1 MVRLF
6 RPLERDHRPSTIDH
20 RLRKAASFA
29 LFLSTLALCSTPLR
43 SDERPA
49 LILVC
54 DTERGFGEIIELP
67 HVRRES
73 ASFNAWVKRENER
86 IKAEQE
92 SLHRLRREMEELRGM
107 GLSEDAR
114 ALEETFRARRGAFED
129 EFNRMTS
136 EIGARRLEVRDAIED
151 QLVFLVRELAEERG
165 AALVFE
171 DRGQLMFYGTELDV
185 TDEIVRRY
193 GERFDSLESPYS
205 KGALAEASRREGL
218 LQGARG
224 FEPPP
229 IKRPEALPPPEREG
243 LISEAS
249 LALGRRALL
258 QQEDIA
264 RALRV
269 WGAMLGRAEGPLF
282 ALGTKPLCG
291 PVDVKGQVERAGAR
305 AFAVE
310 DGEGC
315 VRVVREVFRTKQEA
329 EAAREKGGGETVR
342 LK

>member
-1 MVRLF
+1 M
-6 RPLERDHRPSTIDH
+6 
-20 RLRKAASFA
+20 LRHGW
-29 LFLSTLALCSTPLR
+29 LPLALCFSAWSISSLSSP
-43 SDERPA
+43 ERPT

-54 DTERGFGEIIELP
+54 DTERGFGKIIELP
-67 HVRRES
+67 HVQRES

-114 ALEETFRARRGAFED
+114 ALEETLRARRGAFGE
-129 EFNRMTS
+129 EFNRMAS

-205 KGALAEASRREGL
+205 KGA
-218 LQGARG
+218 
-224 FEPPP
+224 PPP
-229 IKRPEALPPPEREG
+229 ATGGRTTGRSTSGG
-243 LISEAS
+243 LSGSI
-249 LALGRRALL
+249 
-258 QQEDIA
+258 
-264 RALRV
+264 
-269 WGAMLGRAEGPLF
+269 
-282 ALGTKPLCG
+282 T
-291 PVDVKGQVERAGAR
+291 
-305 AFAVE
+305 
-310 DGEGC
+310 
-315 VRVVREVFRTKQEA
+315 
-329 EAAREKGGGETVR
+329 
-342 LK
+342 

>member
-1 MVRLF
+1 
-6 RPLERDHRPSTIDH
+6 
-20 RLRKAASFA
+20 
-29 LFLSTLALCSTPLR
+29 
-43 SDERPA
+43 
-49 LILVC
+49 
-54 DTERGFGEIIELP
+54 
-67 HVRRES
+67 
-73 ASFNAWVKRENER
+73 
-86 IKAEQE
+86 
-92 SLHRLRREMEELRGM
+92 
-107 GLSEDAR
+107 
-114 ALEETFRARRGAFED
+114 
-129 EFNRMTS
+129 
-136 EIGARRLEVRDAIED
+136 
-151 QLVFLVRELAEERG
+151 
-165 AALVFE
+165 
-171 DRGQLMFYGTELDV
+171 MFYGTELDV

-205 KGALAEASRREGL
+205 KGAPAEASRREGL

-315 VRVVREVFRTKQEA
+315 VRVIREVFRTKQET
-329 EAAREKGGGETVR
+329 EAAREKGGGEVVR